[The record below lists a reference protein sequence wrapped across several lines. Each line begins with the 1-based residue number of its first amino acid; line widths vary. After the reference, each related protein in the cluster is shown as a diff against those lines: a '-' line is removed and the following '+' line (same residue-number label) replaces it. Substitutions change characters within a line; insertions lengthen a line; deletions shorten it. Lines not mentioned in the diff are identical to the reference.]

1 MYWSMVRG
9 RIHVMD
15 ARLCDSI
22 VIHGVL
28 EEFRADGYQASGPAR
43 RSVVG
48 PFIFVIIMELLLWRC
63 ASRSAVWDVG
73 GLAKMDQDLPHR
85 ERLRDGGQ
93 DLHLSVLAAGAV
105 EDVF

>member
-1 MYWSMVRG
+1 M
-9 RIHVMD
+9 
-15 ARLCDSI
+15 
-22 VIHGVL
+22 
-28 EEFRADGYQASGPAR
+28 EF
-43 RSVVG
+43 
-48 PFIFVIIMELLLWRC
+48 LLWRC

-73 GLAKMDQDLPHR
+73 GLAKMDQDLPHG